1 MRRAALLLAAGSLA
15 CHPGGADD
23 DTVGADGSSGDS
35 GEATPTP
42 DFLNPAVGSFR
53 VDANQTEPEVLVVQ
67 DIVVGVTEVL
77 LDGHSL
83 GTLQGDGAVGS
94 LGPDALSLT
103 VHGALTVG
111 SHTLQLLTRT
121 PEAPLYSVELEMKV
135 GAPEP
140 ATRPTWSATLA
151 PELVG
156 TGQILI
162 ASGVGA
168 GGLLGL
174 LAAGD
179 PDPEL
184 RLYIADPADAARGWT
199 TDPVLVPL
207 AGHVLLDMSFAP
219 AVSALAYPAV
229 DGGPKSMRVAYNV
242 GLPAAQ
248 VVTREVEL
256 GADPK
261 VADPVVA
268 FDLGDALGEL
278 QLEWAAF
285 GRPVV
290 LGDALIAE
298 LHAAP
303 DAEQPHPGD
312 HRLFAS
318 LWRGPALGWTPPQQ
332 IGTAAPADL
341 DALGPAPVLSD
352 IPTDHSNTLAVR
364 LGGAFPAL
372 LELSDTGAVAL
383 TVPPLTA
390 PLDVSGDITLA
401 TIVSN
406 FGSRTVAAVDTAGRV
421 SVSMLETS
429 HGNTPRRASPKPA
442 TLPGVPATGA
452 LAPGVARGYPFF
464 LVPYGAAAPVQV
476 VASDGENSFVQPLTD
491 LHCDAVALAVTLAGN
506 DPKRAVLP
514 FACLLGEEL
523 RLGQIAVDP
532 APGP

>member
-1 MRRAALLLAAGSLA
+1 MRRVALLFAAGVLA
-15 CHPGGADD
+15 CRPGADD
-23 DTVGADGSSGDS
+23 ADVGAEGSSGET
-35 GEATPTP
+35 GEGTPTP

-67 DIVVGVTEVL
+67 DIVVGVTQVL

-83 GTLQGDGAVGS
+83 GTLQGDSPVGS

-111 SHTLQLLTRT
+111 SHTLQLLTAT

-135 GAPEP
+135 EAPEP
-140 ATRPTWSATLA
+140 ATRPSWSATLA

-156 TGQILI
+156 TGEVLV

-184 RLYIADPADAARGWT
+184 RLYLADAVRGWT
-199 TDPVLVPL
+199 SDPVLVPL
-207 AGHVLLDMSFAP
+207 AGHVPLDMSFTP
-219 AVSALAYPAV
+219 AVSAVAHPSP
-229 DGGPKSMRVAYNV
+229 DGAPRSMRVAYTV

-248 VVTREVEL
+248 VVTREVDL
-256 GADPK
+256 AASPQ
-261 VADPVVA
+261 VSDPVVA

-290 LGDALIAE
+290 LGDALLAE
-298 LHAAP
+298 LHAVP

-318 LWRGPALGWTPPQQ
+318 VWRGPALGWTPPQQ
-332 IGTAAPADL
+332 VGTAAPADL
-341 DALGPAPVLSD
+341 DALGPAPVLTD
-352 IPTDHSNTLAVR
+352 IPTGRSRTLAVR

-372 LELSDTGAVAL
+372 LELSETGAVAL
-383 TVPPLTA
+383 TVPPQSA
-390 PLDVSGDITLA
+390 PLNVRGDITLA
-401 TIVSN
+401 TVVSD

-421 SVSMLETS
+421 SLSMLETS
-429 HGNTPRRASPKPA
+429 HGNAPRRASPKPA
-442 TLPGVPATGA
+442 ALPGVPATGA

-464 LVPYGAAAPVQV
+464 LVPHGAAAPVQV
-476 VASDGENSFVQPLTD
+476 VASDGLDSFVQPLAD

-506 DPKRAVLP
+506 DPKQAALP
-514 FACLLGEEL
+514 FACLLGGEL
-523 RLGQIAVDP
+523 RFGQIAVDP